1 MSTALAAAV
10 LAAVG
15 YAAGSVL
22 QAVGVRG
29 GASPRDLL
37 RSPAYLA
44 GLGADGVS
52 WLLSLLALRRLPA
65 FAVQALLAG
74 SLALTVVLARVL
86 LRAVLRRRDVVAV
99 LAMVAALAVVGG
111 AGSEQAAP
119 RAGGAAVAALAGG
132 AVLLG
137 VAAPL
142 LRRAP
147 SAALAVLAGLAYSV
161 AALAA
166 RAVDLHGGL
175 TALVTRPLTW
185 TVLVA
190 GAVGTWAYAAALERG
205 SVGAATALLW
215 AVEVVVP
222 AVLGALLLGDGV
234 RKGWL
239 AAAVVAVVAVLGAA
253 LVLAG
258 APAAVLAEAPA
269 GRERGTARAGRR

>member
-1 MSTALAAAV
+1 VTLALAAAL
-10 LAAVG
+10 LAALG
-15 YAAGSVL
+15 YAAASVL
-22 QAVGVRG
+22 QSVGVRG
-29 GASPRDLL
+29 GSSPAALL
-37 RSPAYLA
+37 RSPLYLA

-74 SLALTVVLARVL
+74 SLAITVVLARLL

-99 LAMVAALAVVGG
+99 AVMVAALAVVGG
-111 AGSEQAAP
+111 SGVEQP
-119 RAGGAAVAALAGG
+119 SPAVGRGVVVALAAAA
-132 AVLLG
+132 AVLL

-161 AALAA
+161 SALAA

-175 TALVTRPLTW
+175 AALPARPLAW
-185 TVLVA
+185 TVVVA
-190 GAVGTWAYAAALERG
+190 GGVGTWAYAAALERG

-222 AVLGALLLGDGV
+222 AALGALLLGDSV
-234 RKGWL
+234 RAGWL
-239 AAAVVAVVAVLGAA
+239 PATVVAVLAVVGAA
-253 LVLAG
+253 VALASAPGAVLEEP
-258 APAAVLAEAPA
+258 APA
-269 GRERGTARAGRR
+269 

>member
-10 LAAVG
+10 LAALG

-37 RSPAYLA
+37 RSPLYLT
-44 GLGADGVS
+44 GLGADGIS

-65 FAVQALLAG
+65 FAVQAVLAG
-74 SLALTVVLARVL
+74 SLAVTVVLARL
-86 LRAVLRRRDVVAV
+86 LLGALLRRRDVVAV
-99 LAMVAALAVVGG
+99 LVTVAALAVVAG
-111 AGSEQAAP
+111 AGHEQASPA
-119 RAGGAAVAALAGG
+119 AGGGVVAGLAAAAG
-132 AVLLG
+132 ALL

-147 SAALAVLAGLAYSV
+147 SAALAVLGGLAYSV
-161 AALAA
+161 SALAA

-175 TALVTRPLTW
+175 AALPARPLAW
-185 TVLVA
+185 AVVVA
-190 GAVGTWAYAAALERG
+190 GGVGTWAYAAALERG

-222 AVLGALLLGDGV
+222 AVLGSLLLGDGV
-234 RKGWL
+234 RAGW
-239 AAAVVAVVAVLGAA
+239 APAAVVAVLAVAGAA
-253 LVLAG
+253 VVLAG
-258 APAAVLAEAPA
+258 APATASAEPAGAPA
-269 GRERGTARAGRR
+269 